1 MSFLGYLNQSRV
13 QITDVLI
20 FRDWWKAKGGRGQG
34 GGGIRNTECAPH
46 LRDPACAGDF
56 GIRQEELVGILGF
69 LNGYSKLIINDLS
82 FIMVYSGKLLQTFR
96 YKQVYILV

>member
-56 GIRQEELVGILGF
+56 GLGNSAGLGWRGAGGEEETMPSRIP
-69 LNGYSKLIINDLS
+69 
-82 FIMVYSGKLLQTFR
+82 R
-96 YKQVYILV
+96 